1 MNHILF
7 VFIGGGIGS
16 VLRYLLSKYMTSNF
30 THINP
35 IATLSSN
42 VIATL
47 LLGYLMYIIQDKH
60 PMDLGWKL
68 FAVTGICGGFSTF
81 STFSYETYELFKLDM
96 PIYAILNVLISIG
109 LALIVLYLMSR
120 LA

>member
-1 MNHILF
+1 MNHIFF
-7 VFIGGGIGS
+7 VFLGGGIGS

-42 VIATL
+42 IIATL
-47 LLGYLMYIIQDKH
+47 LLAYLMFFIQDKH

-81 STFSYETYELFKLDM
+81 STFSFETFELFKLNM
-96 PIYAILNVLISIG
+96 PFYAVLNVVISIG
-109 LALIVLYLMSR
+109 LALVALYLMSK